1 MSVIKVTVYEDNQS
15 LRELIKLLIEADN
28 KFACVGV
35 FEDAQKI
42 VEQTQ
47 ELAPDLVL
55 MDFDMPNVNGLE
67 GIKLLKAHCPE
78 VRILMQTIFEDDDKI
93 FNSLQAG
100 ADGYILKKTLF
111 NKLLE
116 SIRDVMDGG
125 LVMTPSI
132 ARQALRMNDQKRSA
146 TNEEFALNERELEM
160 LQMLV
165 KGYSYKM
172 IASEVNLSYPSVNYH
187 IKAIYRKM
195 KVNSG
200 LEAVKKATDTKLF

>member
-1 MSVIKVTVYEDNQS
+1 
-15 LRELIKLLIEADN
+15 
-28 KFACVGV
+28 
-35 FEDAQKI
+35 
-42 VEQTQ
+42 
-47 ELAPDLVL
+47 
-55 MDFDMPNVNGLE
+55 
-67 GIKLLKAHCPE
+67 
-78 VRILMQTIFEDDDKI
+78 MQTIFEDDDKI